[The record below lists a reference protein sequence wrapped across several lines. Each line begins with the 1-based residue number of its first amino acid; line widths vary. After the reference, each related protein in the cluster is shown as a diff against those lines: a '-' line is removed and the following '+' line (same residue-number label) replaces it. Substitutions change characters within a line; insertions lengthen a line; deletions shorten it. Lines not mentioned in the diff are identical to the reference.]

1 VRVLHVAS
9 EVAPFSKTG
18 GLADVSNALPRA
30 TAKLGMKVAV
40 VMPRYRAVDPTR
52 WSLARRLRPLPV
64 PLGEATHEV
73 TVYEGRLPGS
83 DVVVYAVDHAPSFD
97 REGIYGDAS
106 GDYLDNYRRYALL
119 CRAALEIGEHMW
131 GGFDLLHAHDW
142 QTGLGPFMIARG
154 WLGRRPA
161 TVLTLHN
168 MAFQGLAPHAAIAEL
183 GLGADVWSPEGL
195 EFYGQVS
202 LLKAGIVYSD
212 RLTTVSPR
220 YAREIQT
227 PDEGYGMDGL
237 LRANARKLTGIL
249 NGADYDVW
257 SPERDT
263 RIAARFSAKDPSG
276 KARCKEALQRELEL
290 PERPDIPLVGAISR
304 ITDQK
309 GFDLV
314 IEAADELAHLD
325 AQFVILGSG
334 TPVLEDRLRKLGQ
347 RFPTK
352 VSFRNGYDEALAH
365 RIEAGSDLFLMP
377 SRFEPCGLTQLYALR
392 YGTVPLVRATG
403 GLDDSVVDFD
413 PQTATGTGFKFT
425 DYSAKA
431 LVATLKR
438 ALGVYR
444 TRDLF
449 RELRQRAMGVDFS
462 WGASA
467 RRYADVYAE
476 ALREAAQAKPS

>member
-1 VRVLHVAS
+1 M
-9 EVAPFSKTG
+9 T
-18 GLADVSNALPRA
+18 DALPRA
-30 TAKLGMKVAV
+30 TAKLGMKSAI
-40 VMPRYRAVDPTR
+40 VMPRYRSIDPTR
-52 WSLARRLRPLPV
+52 WSLARRLRPLSV
-64 PLGEATHEV
+64 PLGGESHEV

-83 DVVVYAVDHAPSFD
+83 DVVVYAIDHPPSFD

-119 CRAALEIGEHMW
+119 CRAALEVGEHLW
-131 GGFDLLHAHDW
+131 GGFDLCHAHDW
-142 QTGLGPFMIARG
+142 QGGLAPFMIARG

-168 MAFQGLAPHAAIAEL
+168 LAFQGLAPHVALEEL
-183 GLGADVWSPEGL
+183 GLGADAWSPEAL
-195 EFYGQVS
+195 EFYGQIS
-202 LLKAGIVYSD
+202 LLKAGIVFAD

-227 PDEGYGMDGL
+227 HEHGWGMDGL
-237 LRANARKLTGIL
+237 LRASAGKLTGIL

-257 SPERDT
+257 SPERDM
-263 RIAARFSAKDPSG
+263 RIAARYSAKDPSG

-309 GFDLV
+309 GCDLV
-314 IEAADELAHLD
+314 IEAADEIAHLD
-325 AQFVILGSG
+325 AEFVILGSG
-334 TPVLEDRLRKLGQ
+334 TPVLEDRLRKLAQ

-352 VSFRNGYDEALAH
+352 LAFRSGYDEPLAH
-365 RIEAGSDLFLMP
+365 RIEAGSDLYLMP

-392 YGTVPLVRATG
+392 YGTVPIVRATG

-413 PQTATGTGFKFT
+413 PQTSTGTGFKFT
-425 DYSAKA
+425 DYTAKA

-438 ALGVYR
+438 ALAVYR
-444 TRDLF
+444 TRDLH
-449 RELRQRAMGVDFS
+449 RELRQRAMSVDFS
-462 WGASA
+462 WDASA

-476 ALREAAQAKPS
+476 AMRDAAAAR